1 MRGAGGSPTK
11 SPVRNIPGGHGYDRH
26 RRRTVANCQLQHRQ
40 QRVRRS
46 GPLATKTGVRDTKN
60 RACGHLEIG
69 PAAWT
74 ALVRGLRN

>member
-1 MRGAGGSPTK
+1 MTGIDAAPW
-11 SPVRNIPGGHGYDRH
+11 
-26 RRRTVANCQLQHRQ
+26 RTASYSIDNNGCVEAA
-40 QRVRRS
+40 
-46 GPLATKTGVRDTKN
+46 PLATKTGVRDTKN